1 MATKL
6 EKNVRKIID
15 HHGGMV
21 VNRGVTG
28 GNWSNCDG
36 LVEGRLICG
45 KYERNNLAMWI
56 KHHPDAE
63 LVESTFGA
71 FYQLKGYC
79 IATGAGTGDA
89 RTAVRSRYGMR
100 SSRLMMRTSSPIMWV
115 GISAVNPGNISSTT
129 R

>member
-28 GNWSNCDG
+28 GHWHNCDG

-79 IATGAGTGDA
+79 IATGAGYGGCAYRRAKQVWYAVIKIDDA
-89 RTAVRSRYGMR
+89 D
-100 SSRLMMRTSSPIMWV
+100 
-115 GISAVNPGNISSTT
+115 
-129 R
+129 